1 MSSAVSDVAFYYP
14 GPVWYSS
21 EVIKNLLLF
30 FDGIALL
37 VPEYI
42 RDKPERLHPE
52 LAGSLVDKGLLHILE
67 PEKYVDINLVRTTAG
82 GLDAIAGAAWAAM
95 TVNAQLD
102 ELLYNKRYSLL
113 FEGGYRWIDMRL
125 YDKLDEITL
134 SVSTN
139 APAPAFT
146 VPTAYPVP
154 TQECDARASE
164 NVPSC

>member
-1 MSSAVSDVAFYYP
+1 MP
-14 GPVWYSS
+14 IIRN
-21 EVIKNLLLF
+21 EELILLRAEANI
-30 FDGIALL
+30 GAGTAAAAL
-37 VPEYI
+37 
-42 RDKPERLHPE
+42 
-52 LAGSLVDKGLLHILE
+52 A
-67 PEKYVDINLVRTTAG
+67 DINLVRTTAG

-154 TQECDARASE
+154 TQECDARAGES
-164 NVPSC
+164 VPSC